1 MKSCL
6 LCKFEFVQCSA
17 WFFDQATGLVFLLLS
32 NQRLLECFYG
42 IYRDRHFICSGDM
55 CSLPSH
61 PCHSS
66 CTCSCCEVLL
76 LCKFEFVQFSAWFF
90 DQATGLVFLLLSN
103 QKLLECFYGIY
114 TERHFICSGDMC
126 SLPSHPCHNS
136 WISSCCDV
144 LLHCLILGL
153 YHAVHGLLTKLE
165 VWYYIVF
172 PSRGCWKVFF
182 MVL

>member
-1 MKSCL
+1 MFFMAFIGTGIIICLATCVVCQAIPAIVHVHVHVVKSCL
-6 LCKFEFVQCSA
+6 LFKFEFVQCSA
-17 WFFDQATGLVFLLLS
+17 WFFDQATGFVFWHLS

-42 IYRDRHFICSGDM
+42 IYRDRHFICSGNM

-66 CTCSCCEVLL
+66 C
-76 LCKFEFVQFSAWFF
+76 
-90 DQATGLVFLLLSN
+90 
-103 QKLLECFYGIY
+103 
-114 TERHFICSGDMC
+114 
-126 SLPSHPCHNS
+126 
-136 WISSCCDV
+136 ISSCCDV

-153 YHAVHGLLTKLE
+153 YHAVHGFLTKLE

-172 PSRGCWKVFF
+172 PTRGCWKVFF